1 MSTSDR
7 DSYPTEPLMR
17 PATSA
22 SAFSPLN
29 ANASGGHLEYLKTL
43 ANDLGVTDVV
53 GTYFAP
59 ISGRWS
65 DLRTEAAAWREAA
78 ETAGRVSGELGD
90 HLGRLDAAWEGKDAD
105 AFIAYIGEIDVA
117 GKDVED
123 AMNIMA
129 GALEDVA
136 DAVERITAE
145 MAELLT
151 DTAELTSQS
160 ALLPVGGE
168 MRARNQL
175 LETEQSAKALYETAR
190 DVLEAFSRFCDGV
203 DGPDAASR
211 SLEIAHPYPQHPFAV
226 PDDGGGAQ
234 AADNDD
240 DGATSPSSAKGTS
253 EDSSKGGTGATPL
266 EDGKET
272 TTAPDVSSF
281 TAGAVTGAA
290 ATASVAA
297 GQGFVGAPMM
307 PMGMGMGGGMGG
319 GGGASDHKV
328 KPRTTTK
335 PSELFG
341 DAGQVVPPVIG
352 EDTAPKASLPKDGKS
367 PLK

>member
-1 MSTSDR
+1 VTTSEP

-29 ANASGGHLEYLKTL
+29 ALAGRGHLEYLTTL
-43 ANDLGVTDVV
+43 AKDLGVTDVV

-59 ISGRWS
+59 IDGRWS

-123 AMNIMA
+123 AMSIMA

-168 MRARNQL
+168 TRARNQL
-175 LETEQSAKALYETAR
+175 LETEQSAKAFYETTR
-190 DVLEAFSRFCDGV
+190 DVLEAFSRFCNGV

-226 PDDGGGAQ
+226 PDDGGAQ
-234 AADNDD
+234 ATGD
-240 DGATSPSSAKGTS
+240 DGATSPSSAKGAP
-253 EDSSKGGTGATPL
+253 ENSSDGGTGATPL
-266 EDGKET
+266 GDGKET

-281 TAGAVTGAA
+281 AAGAVTGAA
-290 ATASVAA
+290 ATATVAA
-297 GQGFVGAPMM
+297 GQGFAGAPMM

-341 DAGQVVPPVIG
+341 EAGQVVPPVIG
-352 EDTAPKASLPKDGKS
+352 EDSAPKASPPKEGKS

>member
-1 MSTSDR
+1 MSISDR
-7 DSYPTEPLMR
+7 DSHPTESLMH

-29 ANASGGHLEYLKTL
+29 ASAGGGHLEYLTTL

-53 GTYFAP
+53 ATYFAP
-59 ISGRWS
+59 IDGRWA

-78 ETAGRVSGELGD
+78 ETAGRVSGELDD

-151 DTAELTSQS
+151 DTAEVTSQS

-168 MRARNQL
+168 TRARNQL

-190 DVLEAFSRFCDGV
+190 DVLEAFSRFCNGV

-211 SLEIAHPYPQHPFAV
+211 SLEISHPYPQHPFAV

-234 AADNDD
+234 PTDD
-240 DGATSPSSAKGTS
+240 DGATSPSSAKETPG
-253 EDSSKGGTGATPL
+253 DASKGGSGASPL
-266 EDGKET
+266 GDGKET
-272 TTAPDVSSF
+272 TTAPDVSDF
-281 TAGAVTGAA
+281 AAGAVTGAA
-290 ATASVAA
+290 ATATAGVAA
-297 GQGFVGAPMM
+297 GQGFMGAPMM
-307 PMGMGMGGGMGG
+307 PMGMGGGMGG

-341 DAGQVVPPVIG
+341 EAGQVTPAVIG
-352 EDTAPKASLPKDGKS
+352 EDPTPKASAPKDGKS